1 MKKYRFLLLLFVL
14 GFIYM
19 GCEENDIDVYD
30 ETPRLNLYYRNLAVH
45 FRDSDYV
52 KGNTEKEWLLRVDL
66 QGYRLTEDKSFCM
79 KVRPNDAYTLKAD
92 VSFAEQYMFP
102 KDSIHQIFTI
112 KVARPEN
119 LTTTKAY
126 QADICFDL
134 DNPLHQ
140 FDPGREDKEVLPLEV
155 YYVSGEIIGMN
166 INGVNIPMRNTFL

>member
-52 KGNTEKEWLLRVDL
+52 KGNTEKEWLLGVDL

-92 VSFAEQYMFP
+92 VSFCRAVHVSKRFYTP
-102 KDSIHQIFTI
+102 DLYDKGRSAG
-112 KVARPEN
+112 K
-119 LTTTKAY
+119 
-126 QADICFDL
+126 FDNNESL
-134 DNPLHQ
+134 
-140 FDPGREDKEVLPLEV
+140 PGRHL
-155 YYVSGEIIGMN
+155 
-166 INGVNIPMRNTFL
+166 F

>member
-52 KGNTEKEWLLRVDL
+52 KGNTEKEWLLGVDL

-102 KDSIHQIFTI
+102 KDSIHQIL
-112 KVARPEN
+112 R
-119 LTTTKAY
+119 
-126 QADICFDL
+126 
-134 DNPLHQ
+134 
-140 FDPGREDKEVLPLEV
+140 
-155 YYVSGEIIGMN
+155 
-166 INGVNIPMRNTFL
+166 